1 MSGKNI
7 NFNDNKI
14 RKSYFY
20 KNKKIYN
27 IEDIDANKILV
38 SKNESYGT
46 KNSIKFF
53 IGYNDNDVL
62 RPFCVKLPQMTDYAR
77 KFDENRTMFFRVNNK
92 QLLRNYNK
100 IWKNTEELMN
110 IKYKASLFMMMMISI

>member
-27 IEDIDANKILV
+27 IVEIDTNKILV
-38 SKNESYGT
+38 SEKHMVQR
-46 KNSIKFF
+46 I
-53 IGYNDNDVL
+53 
-62 RPFCVKLPQMTDYAR
+62 Q
-77 KFDENRTMFFRVNNK
+77 
-92 QLLRNYNK
+92 
-100 IWKNTEELMN
+100 
-110 IKYKASLFMMMMISI
+110 SLYWI